1 MGSVADKGV
10 ENEEAAKLLRPDSL
24 GFTWKYWILASL
36 ASLSFAVLLVGK
48 LFFAWQV
55 DSWSI
60 LLLALV
66 WLPFCI
72 PFIQK
77 LKFKDVEIELAR
89 RVKEVQK
96 EVSSLVNHTESESDK
111 AVLGNEI
118 DPYKIRIEYEST
130 EIDSK
135 WNRVRVWIS
144 LPENFSP
151 PVKKVVYI
159 RHETF
164 RQREKEV
171 TTGPNFEDV
180 FRCWGEFTIKAKI
193 YLEGGKVLSRQKY
206 LSL

>member
-1 MGSVADKGV
+1 MIRSLEVRKQPSCSEPSSV
-10 ENEEAAKLLRPDSL
+10 

-48 LFFAWQV
+48 LFLAWPV

-60 LLLALV
+60 LLLSLV

-96 EVSSLVNHTESESDK
+96 EVSSLVNNTESESDK

-118 DPYKIRIEYEST
+118 DPYKIRIEYESS
-130 EIDSK
+130 EVDSK
-135 WNRVRVWIS
+135 WHQVRVWIS

-171 TTGPNFEDV
+171 TTGPKFEDT

-193 YLEGGKVLSRQKY
+193 HLEGGKILSRQKY